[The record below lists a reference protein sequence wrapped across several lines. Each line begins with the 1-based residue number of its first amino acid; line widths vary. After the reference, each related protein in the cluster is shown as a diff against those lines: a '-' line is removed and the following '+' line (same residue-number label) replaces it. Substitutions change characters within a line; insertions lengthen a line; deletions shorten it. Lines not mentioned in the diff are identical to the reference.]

1 MYVKD
6 LSVHN
11 LRVMRNLLMETHRRK
26 CCPVLVIHPWDQ
38 RSRVFTVKDN
48 ILLSISWGFKFS
60 LGEHLVYAGGVFVVV
75 VRA

>member
-1 MYVKD
+1 MYIKD
-6 LSVHN
+6 LSVHA
-11 LRVMRNLLMETHRRK
+11 LWVMRNLLMETHLGK
-26 CCPVLVIHPWDQ
+26 CCPVLVIHPWYQ

-60 LGEHLVYAGGVFVVV
+60 LGEHLVNAGGVFVVV